1 MQVLA
6 VLAAGITGVDVTA
19 AHLAA
24 VFDEGGGQAGCQT
37 GGVERS
43 LLRND
48 TLLLL
53 FCFVFILGPFVHL
66 YGFTC
71 PPLHSREMR
80 SRHPP
85 RFASLLAVAG
95 AVEGVE

>member
-6 VLAAGITGVDVTA
+6 VLAAGIVGVDVTA

-24 VFDEGGGQAGCQT
+24 VRLMKEGRQGCQT

-43 LLRND
+43 LLIND

-53 FCFVFILGPFVHL
+53 FCFVFILGPLVYL

-95 AVEGVE
+95 AAEGVE